1 MERVSA
7 ERVSLVWNETEGAEF
22 RMIVGEGTGSGSDV
36 GEDEEVKEAGVGKD
50 SVIVP
55 AM

>member
-1 MERVSA
+1 V
-7 ERVSLVWNETEGAEF
+7 TEGT
-22 RMIVGEGTGSGSDV
+22 RLGPDV
-36 GEDEEVKEAGVGKD
+36 GEDDEMVEAGVGKD